1 MNETRIRQVIE
12 NMKAEGLSQII
23 VSDDDAL
30 VYLLGKTPA
39 AEERLGALFIKDD
52 GSLDMFV
59 NSICC
64 FEAPAGVTLHP
75 HQDGEDVLGALVN
88 HADSGSLGIDKNW
101 RAKWLVELLERRPD
115 IKAVH
120 GSGPVDKA
128 RACKDEDEKELL
140 RKAGE
145 LDDKMVAFAI
155 SQVGKGMTE
164 AQLAKAIEDQF
175 VKAGAGP
182 MPECQ
187 LAIYGANCAEPHHDP
202 DHTQIK
208 EGDAV
213 IFDLFAPLNGYWCDM
228 TRTVFYKKVSDEHRK
243 VYETVKRAQQA
254 AIDAVAPGVR
264 LSDID
269 KVARDIITE
278 AGYGEYFITRTGHG
292 CGLTVHEAPECSR
305 TSTDVCQ
312 VGMCFSIEPGIYIK
326 GDVGVRIEDLVIVT
340 EDGCEVLTKYT
351 KELQIIE

>member
-1 MNETRIRQVIE
+1 
-12 NMKAEGLSQII
+12 MKKQGLTQII

-30 VYLLGKTPA
+30 VYLLGKTPGSA
-39 AEERLGALFIKDD
+39 ERLGVLFIKED

-64 FEAPAGVTLHP
+64 FEAPEGVKLHL
-75 HQDGEDVLGALVN
+75 HQDGEDVLGELVL
-88 HADSGSLGIDKNW
+88 HADSGQLGIDKNW
-101 RAKWLVELLERRPD
+101 HAKWLVELIQRRPD

-120 GSGPVDKA
+120 GSGPVDDA
-128 RACKDEDEKELL
+128 RAIKDEEEKELL

-145 LDDKMVAFAI
+145 LDDKMLSFAVN
-155 SQVGKGMTE
+155 QLGKGMTE
-164 AQLAKAIEDQF
+164 AQLAKTIEDEF

-182 MPECQ
+182 MTEGQ
-187 LAIYGANCAEPHHDP
+187 LAIYGANCAQPHHDP
-202 DHTQIK
+202 DSTLLK

-228 TRTVFYKKVSDEHRK
+228 TRTVFYKTVSEEHRK
-243 VYETVKRAQQA
+243 VYETVKLAQQA
-254 AIDAVAPGVR
+254 AIDAVRPGVK
-264 LSDID
+264 LADID

-278 AGYGEYFITRTGHG
+278 AGYGECFITRTGHG
-292 CGLTVHEAPECSR
+292 CGLTVHEAPECSF

-326 GDVGVRIEDLVIVT
+326 DNVGVRIEDLVIVT
-340 EDGCEVLTKYT
+340 EEGCEVLTKYP
-351 KELQIIE
+351 KNLIVVG